1 MKELDPPSE
10 QIITEEDLKQALL
23 RVPNP
28 AGEGSLWSAGKVRF
42 YEIQGSLI
50 RLEVEGQNPAL
61 HARQKLERQIKDA
74 IAERLGNRPHG
85 VEVTVYVPPALGNS
99 KENILPGV
107 KHVVAVASGKGGVGK
122 STVAVNLAVALRTE
136 GFAVGLVDGD
146 IYGPSIPVMF
156 DVEYRRPEVRRIS
169 EKPYI
174 IPVEN
179 YGVQMMSIGFFAGV
193 NQAVAWRGPMASKA
207 FRQMFVDCWWD
218 NLDFMIVDLP
228 PGTGDIHLTLVQM
241 LPLTGAI
248 IVTTPQK
255 VALADARKAAAMFR
269 MPAIQVPV
277 LGVVENMAW
286 FSPPTHPEERYY
298 LFGRGGGEELAS
310 ELGVPVL
317 AQIPLDEVVCE
328 QSDKGVPVALNTQS
342 PLTNF
347 YKRLAQN
354 LVQAVN
360 TLQASRPSDK
370 E

>member
-1 MKELDPPSE
+1 MSELNPLSE
-10 QIITEEDLKQALL
+10 KIITEEDLKQALL
-23 RVPNP
+23 SVPNP

-42 YEIQGSLI
+42 FEIQGSLI

-74 IAERLGNRPHG
+74 IAQKLGDRPHS
-85 VEVTVYVPPALGNS
+85 VEVTVYVPPAIGNS

-146 IYGPSIPVMF
+146 IYGPSVPVMF
-156 DVEYRRPEVRRIS
+156 DVEYRRPEVRRFG
-169 EKPYI
+169 EKPFI

-179 YGVQMMSIGFFAGV
+179 YGVLMMSIGFFAGV

-207 FRQMFVDCWWD
+207 LRQMFVDCWWG

-255 VALADARKAAAMFR
+255 VALLDARKAAAMFR
-269 MPAIQVPV
+269 MPAIQVPI

-286 FSPPTHPEERYY
+286 FSPSAHPEERYY
-298 LFGRGGGEELAS
+298 LFGKGGGEELAA
-310 ELGVPVL
+310 ELNVPLL
-317 AQIPLDEVVCE
+317 AQIPLDESLCE
-328 QSDKGVPVALNTQS
+328 QSDKGMPITLNTQS
-342 PLTNF
+342 PLGKI
-347 YKRLAQN
+347 YKSLAQN
-354 LVQAVN
+354 LLSSIN
-360 TLQASRPSDK
+360 TLLPSSSN
-370 E
+370 